1 MELILEKSF
10 VKELKRCPVFVQKQV
25 DSVLRSI
32 VQAIDITH
40 IPDCSAIQ
48 GKGNKEYYRIRI
60 GGYRIGLKYENGV
73 IKIVTIIT
81 IQSRGD
87 IYKKFPPK

>member
-10 VKELKRCPVFVQKQV
+10 LKELKRCPVFVQKQV
-25 DSVLRSI
+25 DSVLRSV
-32 VQAIDITH
+32 VQATDITH
-40 IPDCSAIQ
+40 VPDCSVMQ

-60 GGYRIGLKYENGV
+60 GGYRIGLKYENGIV
-73 IKIVTIIT
+73 KIVTIIT

-87 IYKKFPPK
+87 IYKEFPLK